1 MGVLIPRGCGR
12 KLPVKAVY
20 KTNVLE
26 DDISEVP
33 LAQAAA
39 GHKCFKITLRPFEVA
54 TYRLQL

>member
-1 MGVLIPRGCGR
+1 MPRGCGR
-12 KLPVKAVY
+12 KLPVKAVH

-26 DDISEVP
+26 DNISEVP

-39 GHKCFKITLRPFEVA
+39 GHRCFKITLRPFEVA

>member
-1 MGVLIPRGCGR
+1 MPCGCGR

-20 KTNVLE
+20 KTNILE

-33 LAQAAA
+33 LAEAAP
-39 GHKCFKITLRPFEVA
+39 GRRCFKITLRPFEVA